1 MKRII
6 IGISGASGA
15 GLGLRFLKALPK
27 ELEKYC
33 VISNGAKQVLFSEE
47 GQNEYLEFEAI
58 QAKDNKIFMLEDS
71 DMGACIASGSF
82 VCEAMAVIP
91 CSQNTLAKIAC
102 GISDTLITRAA
113 SVMIKEQRKLL
124 LSPREMPLSPIVLEN
139 MLKLSRLGVIIAPP
153 IMGYYAGDNLKS
165 IEEMLIG
172 KWCDSL
178 GIFYKYNRWGEK

>member
-6 IGISGASGA
+6 VGISGASGA
-15 GLGLRFLKALPK
+15 GLGLRFLKALPS

-33 VISNGAKQVLFSEE
+33 VISNGAKQVLLSEE
-47 GQNEYLEFEAI
+47 GQKEYMEFEAI
-58 QAKDNKIFMLEDS
+58 QTKDNKIFILEDS

-82 VCEAMAVIP
+82 VCEAMTVIP

-124 LSPREMPLSPIVLEN
+124 LSPREIPLSPIVLEN
-139 MLKLSRLGVIIAPP
+139 MLKLSKLRVIMAPP
-153 IMGYYAGDNLKS
+153 IMGYYAGGDLES
-165 IEEMLIG
+165 IEHMLIG

-178 GIFYKYNRWGEK
+178 GIPYKYKRWGE

>member
-1 MKRII
+1 MRRII
-6 IGISGASGA
+6 VGISGASGA
-15 GLGLRFLKALPK
+15 GLGLQFLESLPR

-33 VISNGAKQVLFSEE
+33 VISNGAKRVLSLEE
-47 GQNEYLEFEAI
+47 KCEGLRWLEEAR
-58 QAKDNKIFMLEDS
+58 ARDERLFVLEDS

-139 MLKLSRLGVIIAPP
+139 MLKLSRIGVVVAPP
-153 IMGYYAGDNLKS
+153 IMGYYAGKNLKEV
-165 IEEMLIG
+165 EEMLIG

-178 GIFYKYNRWGEK
+178 GIAYDYKRWGDD